1 MFTDLNDN
9 ADVELLRE
17 EALKSMQEKNEFV
30 DDISEEEKY
39 RLEALK
45 SLLENIEIMENNDS
59 KSENEA
65 KKRKPRRKRKRGSK
79 HKVKRRKKS
88 VLHTTDVLQQPD
100 VLLKTQKTG
109 DCTICHLSKRSKN
122 DKENCS
128 VRSWYPKHESALIDT
143 SSKENIHSQNGLLEL
158 KKSEDFIPLTV
169 NRCTNVPI
177 QFRQPNRIMPQQPV
191 STITAKY
198 NSVPLTK
205 SSVNFKKKS
214 AYQIRKFGLPV
225 ANKFPSSH
233 IKSGKYKLV
242 KKNNYVLRK
251 TAVAK
256 TDFIVN
262 KPTKSKYCINR
273 LKCGFPLINPK
284 EFIIDLDEE
293 DSSKEDNSQ
302 DSVFVSSANRSLK
315 NCNNNSSTGNVEK
328 EFTKPFNKSN
338 EKRNDVSQV
347 EQLHHSEHQI
357 LKIQEMNAKF
367 HTSKNCPTIPIVPA
381 NQSNNDE
388 VKLTCSVVE
397 LEKEDVNGNPLLEKA
412 NNSSLIINGE
422 NTAAV
427 GVMKNYNSELLKMKY
442 CDPGMVIMQLKL

>member
-59 KSENEA
+59 KLENEA
-65 KKRKPRRKRKRGSK
+65 KKHKPRKKRKRGSK

-88 VLHTTDVLQQPD
+88 ILHTTDVVQQPD
-100 VLLKTQKTG
+100 VLVKTQKTG
-109 DCTICHLSKRSKN
+109 DCTLCHLSKRNKN
-122 DKENCS
+122 DKENCT

-169 NRCTNVPI
+169 NRNTNVPI
-177 QFRQPNRIMPQQPV
+177 QFRQPNRVMPQQPV

-198 NSVPLTK
+198 NSVPLAK
-205 SSVNFKKKS
+205 STNFKKNS
-214 AYQIRKFGLPV
+214 FYQIHKFGLPV
-225 ANKFPSSH
+225 DSKFPSSN

-242 KKNNYVLRK
+242 KKKNYGLRK

-262 KPTKSKYCINR
+262 KPTQSKYCINR
-273 LKCGFPLINPK
+273 LKCRFPLINPK
-284 EFIIDLDEE
+284 EFIIDLNEE
-293 DSSKEDNSQ
+293 DSSKEDNSE
-302 DSVFVSSANRSLK
+302 DSIFASSASGSLENYNK
-315 NCNNNSSTGNVEK
+315 DSSTDNVEK
-328 EFTKPFNKSN
+328 EFTKPFVKSN
-338 EKRNDVSQV
+338 EKRSDVSQV
-347 EQLHHSEHQI
+347 EQLPHSEPQN
-357 LKIQEMNAKF
+357 LKVPEMNAKF
-367 HTSKNCPTIPIVPA
+367 HTSKNCPTILIVPA
-381 NQSNNDE
+381 NQSNSDE
-388 VKLTCSVVE
+388 MKLTCSVVE
-397 LEKEDVNGNPLLEKA
+397 LKKEDVNDTPLLEKA
-412 NNSSLIINGE
+412 NNLPLIINEE

-427 GVMKNYNSELLKMKY
+427 GIMKNYNSGLLKMKY
-442 CDPGMVIMQLKL
+442 CDSGMVIMQLKL